1 MSAWWGTRARVSA
14 RLQLEVAAM
23 RDTFSETF
31 RLNVPRRGN
40 LYWEGVV
47 ELNMSSIPQRD
58 HLLRIEYPA
67 AYPGR
72 AAEAYVRNPKI
83 VSRKH
88 QFEDGQLCLFN
99 PRDGKQYG
107 WNPGRSTAV
116 TVAGWAVQW
125 LYAFYTWKAT
135 GAWPGLEER
144 ITGKSGSGS

>member
-1 MSAWWGTRARVSA
+1 
-14 RLQLEVAAM
+14 M
-23 RDTFSETF
+23 RDTFGATF
-31 RLNVPRRGN
+31 RLSVPRNDN
-40 LYWEGVV
+40 LYWEGMV
-47 ELNMSSIPQRD
+47 ELNMTSIPQRE
-58 HLLRIEYPA
+58 HLLRIVYPA
-67 AYPGR
+67 SYPGR
-72 AAEAYVRNPKI
+72 AAEAYVQQPQI

-99 PRDGKQYG
+99 PKDGKQYG

-144 ITGKSGSGS
+144 VAGKFGRGD